1 MDERNE
7 ESSARPAGEPGP
19 SPRRTRRRGSELVG
33 AIHQAAIL
41 EAAEHGVAG
50 LSMEGIARRA
60 GTAKTSLYRRWS
72 VPADILLDA
81 MYSHF
86 PQESPAPAAD
96 DLRGDL
102 IDALTVLTE
111 LSEDPLG
118 RAMFAVIAESLRDP
132 GLHARLDREVF
143 DPRGGRFTRTVLLHY
158 AERGRIDPA
167 RVTDVTVDIGE
178 AMVLKYTVDHGR
190 APDRDH
196 LARIV
201 DEVILPSVGADARE
215 RQAGPGKAP
224 DGA

>member
-1 MDERNE
+1 MENRNE
-7 ESSARPAGEPGP
+7 ESARSRDGESA
-19 SPRRTRRRGSELVG
+19 PRRTRRRGEELVG
-33 AIHQAAIL
+33 AIHEAAIL
-41 EAAEHGVAG
+41 EAAENGVGG

-86 PQESPAPAAD
+86 PQEQPTPGAD

-102 IDALTVLTE
+102 VDSLAMLTE
-111 LSEDPLG
+111 LNEDPLG

-132 GLHARLDREVF
+132 GLHERFDREVF

-178 AMVLKYTVDHGR
+178 AMVLKYSVDHGR

-201 DEVILPSVGADARE
+201 DEVILPAVGLDPRSNPAEHSNPAE
-215 RQAGPGKAP
+215 
-224 DGA
+224 

>member
-1 MDERNE
+1 MDDRNE
-7 ESSARPAGEPGP
+7 ETVG
-19 SPRRTRRRGSELVG
+19 RRTRRRGSDLVD

-41 EAAEHGVAG
+41 EAAENGVSG

-86 PQESPAPAAD
+86 PQETPSPDAG

-102 IDALTVLTE
+102 IESLVILAE
-111 LSEDPLG
+111 LGEDPLG

-132 GLHARLDREVF
+132 GLHERFESEVF
-143 DPRGGRFTRTVLLHY
+143 DPKGGRFTRTVLLHY
-158 AERGRIDPA
+158 AEQGRIDPA

-178 AMVLKYTVDHGR
+178 AMVLKYAVDHGR
-190 APDRDH
+190 SPDRDR

-201 DEVILPSVGADARE
+201 DEVILPAIGMDPRASRE
-215 RQAGPGKAP
+215 Q
-224 DGA
+224 